1 MQPPK
6 SSQTV
11 TQRTLLSSGL
21 LHGGKNVPNADKFE
35 KFELLKERF
44 KNYRENVLKIGF
56 ENLLKTHPTLTASC
70 TNIHMSN
77 FNLYSSTAASSP
89 TSTLNLNKQPDGQ
102 PRTGGA
108 NPQCPCSFCSYCA
121 QQQTI
126 LTEIAYLN
134 NLEHDIKEIRD
145 YLRDTRKKLESKE
158 MKVKLALDWKQVALV
173 LDRTFFFV
181 YLIITAFTLFIM
193 YPRESIIV
201 NTHQKP
207 QSAIDRQAAQA
218 AANAAAAAASAALEA
233 TTAASILS
241 ALTDA
246 VSTVTSATLA
256 FSNRAN
262 EQNSNGGFMFF

>member
-6 SSQTV
+6 STQNV

-70 TNIHMSN
+70 TNIHHQSN
-77 FNLYSSTAASSP
+77 FNLYSSTTAASSP
-89 TSTLNLNKQPDGQ
+89 TSTLNLNKAGLASGQ
-102 PRTGGA
+102 PTAG
-108 NPQCPCSFCSYCA
+108 CPCSFCSYCA

-145 YLRDTRKKLESKE
+145 YLRDTRKKLEAKE
-158 MKVKLALDWKQVALV
+158 MKVRLACDWKQIALV

-181 YLIITAFTLFIM
+181 YLVITIVTLVILF
-193 YPRESIIV
+193 PREHLI
-201 NTHQKP
+201 TKP
-207 QSAIDRQAAQA
+207 PVKVKPPPAVAD
-218 AANAAAAAASAALEA
+218 ASVLSVDAA
-233 TTAASILS
+233 TTQASVLS
-241 ALTDA
+241 ALTEA

-256 FSNRAN
+256 FGNRAN
-262 EQNSNGGFMFF
+262 EQNSNGGFLFF